1 MIIES
6 IITGPFVENSW
17 ILGDSQTRHAII
29 FDPGDNASTIV
40 AKLSELGLTPI
51 FILNTH
57 AHPDHIGAAAE
68 LQKRFELLFAIH
80 EDDIPIFNSARDTA
94 QLLGLPNFQIPEIT
108 NFLHDGQLLEI
119 NSHHLQVMH
128 TPGHTPGSVCFLTG
142 KHLFSGDT
150 LFQGSIGRTDLPGG
164 SSRQITASLKRLRQL
179 PEDTRIYPGHGE
191 TTTIRKELETNPF
204 FQEIK

>member
-68 LQKRFELLFAIH
+68 LQKRFELPFAIH
-80 EDDIPIFNSARDTA
+80 EDDIPIFNSARETA
-94 QLLGLPNFQIPEIT
+94 QLLGFPNFQTPEIT

-119 NSHHLQVMH
+119 YSHHLQVMH

-164 SSRQITASLKRLRQL
+164 SFQQITASLKRLRQL